1 MAVLN
6 RPFSERYGVEFVLE
20 FADVVEFRKVDIV
33 EGIAQ
38 FFGDS
43 SASNVILK
51 SVSDH
56 KVVWLNKSLAYAGC
70 DDPEVRR
77 EIIRI
82 IRFSVTLTAV
92 LGTQNARS
100 FQTNAKNSLTQ
111 PGPIR
116 ITHQ

>member
-70 DDPEVRR
+70 DDPEVRNKNNTNYT
-77 EIIRI
+77 I
-82 IRFSVTLTAV
+82 V
-92 LGTQNARS
+92 LR
-100 FQTNAKNSLTQ
+100 
-111 PGPIR
+111 
-116 ITHQ
+116 